1 MVLIIVIVAS
11 IYIEIFNF
19 ASLGRAM
26 IANTDAQRRLHPD
39 LVSRDA
45 RRVIEIAQDHDALGW
60 TVNGAGGEGGSVTI
74 LCNDRYSVKRTL
86 VREIEADN
94 PLYKNI
100 PVYLSRYG
108 LRIWEPGQ

>member
-1 MVLIIVIVAS
+1 LIIVIVAS

-45 RRVIEIAQDHDALGW
+45 RRVIETAQDHDALGW

-100 PVYLSRYG
+100 PIYLSRYG
-108 LRIWEPGQ
+108 LRVWEPGQ